1 MWIIFSHKLI
11 ELVPKL
17 AMALWSKH
25 LWPGG
30 LKKIDIQ
37 LIIFKL
43 IVRNSCSSVC
53 VHACVRTHVHVYVC
67 VCVCVGCISAE
78 FYYSIPT
85 GNMSFTLWL
94 FAFLY
99 MILPSVSFWICSAG
113 LLWCFFSAAGGMSFG
128 KVLCLL

>member
-1 MWIIFSHKLI
+1 
-11 ELVPKL
+11 
-17 AMALWSKH
+17 MALWSKH

-43 IVRNSCSSVC
+43 IVRNNCSSVC
-53 VHACVRTHVHVYVC
+53 VRACVRTHVHVYVC

-99 MILPSVSFWICSAG
+99 MILPSVSLSE
-113 LLWCFFSAAGGMSFG
+113 SV
-128 KVLCLL
+128 VLVYSDVSSVQLEACLLARFCVYYNLCDVQK